1 MLEELKAYIRDNH
14 LKVTSWVTDEYLLRF
29 CRARQFNSKKVID
42 MYQNTYNFRQEIG
55 ADRLCIDFE
64 FPEEEKL
71 MEVYQNNFFGVDK
84 IGRPFYVDRIGTV
97 RVERL
102 LKIVS
107 EESLWKAYSR
117 MYELIMKHKFLA
129 CSDLFDRNIHQT
141 VNVFD
146 IGGFSMAI
154 WNRQSM
160 TFLKKALQISL
171 EHYPELLGKLFIINA
186 PFIFTGVWA
195 IVKSWLDEK
204 TRKKIVMVGKDYLK
218 YMLEYVD
225 EDQIPLYLGG
235 TNQADFIDDFG
246 PWNDYDLIDSDEPGA
261 VVGVRR
267 KGDPSGRVFTPA
279 DHIALENPALNG
291 KGVLGCKGAVVRTGN
306 GQYGP
311 NPSPCLSTPI
321 ENPEKY
327 IDIPN

>member
-1 MLEELKAYIRDNH
+1 M
-14 LKVTSWVTDEYLLRF
+14 
-29 CRARQFNSKKVID
+29 
-42 MYQNTYNFRQEIG
+42 
-55 ADRLCIDFE
+55 
-64 FPEEEKL
+64 
-71 MEVYQNNFFGVDK
+71 
-84 IGRPFYVDRIGTV
+84 
-97 RVERL
+97 
-102 LKIVS
+102 
-107 EESLWKAYSR
+107 
-117 MYELIMKHKFLA
+117 
-129 CSDLFDRNIHQT
+129 
-141 VNVFD
+141 
-146 IGGFSMAI
+146 
-154 WNRQSM
+154 
-160 TFLKKALQISL
+160 
-171 EHYPELLGKLFIINA
+171 
-186 PFIFTGVWA
+186 
-195 IVKSWLDEK
+195 
-204 TRKKIVMVGKDYLK
+204 GKDYLK

-225 EDQIPLYLGG
+225 EDQVPLYLGG

-291 KGVLGCKGAVVRTGN
+291 KGVLGCKGAVVQAEN